1 MDEKI
6 QANMMNRIALGDCLR
21 RTAKRY
27 PNHTALK
34 YGERAVS
41 FKALNEMANQ
51 FGRSLLNQNF
61 PKGTKIAFVA
71 PNSIEFFIAFF
82 GIAKAGL
89 IMVPIN
95 PLFKKEEMA
104 FAVNDSDCEAFIFD
118 GNLYGLI
125 KDAFDAFKKVKTF
138 IAFNPPSD
146 QFPEFYEFMKNGEAD
161 EIETFIGDRDVV
173 AIYYTG
179 GTTSFPKGA
188 QLTHLSLFVNINS
201 AMIDVQFRSADKF
214 GIALPLFH
222 IATLTCTMFMLFT
235 GGCIVF
241 IPQVDPKAIM
251 DIIEQEKLTV
261 ALLMPPLFRPILSSP
276 EFDRHDFSSLRLV
289 VYFGA
294 VMPENLMHEVMDKFC
309 PNLALAFGQTEMSPC
324 TTLFKPEDHLAKPNS
339 LGMSTIHC
347 EIEVM
352 DNNGNLLPRG
362 ETGEFV
368 YRSPSVM
375 KGYYGNPEYNK
386 DAFAGGWFH
395 SGDLG
400 YLDEDGFL
408 FFVDR
413 KKDMIKTGGEN
424 VASIEVEKTI
434 FLDPRVMEVQVV
446 GLYHERWSEAVT
458 AFVVPKA
465 GETIQEEEII
475 GLCKEKMAG
484 FKAPKR
490 VIFLE
495 ELPKSPV
502 GKVLKYKLKEQ
513 YKDLY
518 TG

>member
-41 FKALNEMANQ
+41 FKALDEMANQ

-95 PLFKKEEMA
+95 PIFKKEEMA

-138 IAFNPPSD
+138 IAFNTPSD
-146 QFPEFYEFMKNGEAD
+146 QFSEFYEFMKNGEAD
-161 EIETFIGDRDVV
+161 EIETFIEDRDVV
-173 AIYYTG
+173 VICYTG

-188 QLTHLSLFVNINS
+188 QLTHLSIFTNANS
-201 AMIDVQFRSADKF
+201 LVLDCPFRSTDKY
-214 GIALPLFH
+214 GIVLPLFH
-222 IATLTCTMFMLFT
+222 VATMVSSMWTLLT
-235 GGCIVF
+235 GGCNVL

-251 DIIEQEKLTV
+251 DTIEQEKLTFV
-261 ALLMPPLFRPILSSP
+261 MLMPPLLRSILSSP
-276 EFDRHDFSSLRLV
+276 EFGKYDFSSLRLV
-289 VYFGA
+289 GYFGA
-294 VMPENLMHEVMDKFC
+294 VMPETLMHEVMDKFC
-309 PNLALAFGQTEMSPC
+309 PNLMLSFGQTEMSPC
-324 TTLFKPEDHLAKPNS
+324 VTAFTPEQHLKKPKS

-352 DNNGNLLPRG
+352 DDNGNLLPRG
-362 ETGEFV
+362 EIGEFV

-375 KGYYGNPEYNK
+375 KGYYGKPEYNK
-386 DAFAGGWFH
+386 EAFAGGWFH

-434 FLDPRVMEVQVV
+434 FLDPRVMEVHVV
-446 GLYHERWSEAVT
+446 GLPHERWSEAVT
-458 AFVVPKA
+458 ALVVPKA

-484 FKAPKR
+484 FKVPKR

-502 GKVLKYKLKEQ
+502 GKVLKYKMKEQ

-518 TG
+518 TE